1 MNKRTKRTMDIIS
14 PLETSELLSPHIDFC
29 SNKEALIDGCL
40 GIIEYNSEIVRLNCK
55 NIILKFVGADLS
67 IKADTIEQITVSGNI
82 FSLEFC
88 SL

>member
-29 SNKEALIDGCL
+29 SNKEALVDGCL
-40 GIIEYNSEIVRLNCK
+40 GIIEYNSEMVRLNCK
-55 NIILKFVGADLS
+55 NIILKFIGADLS

-82 FSLEFC
+82 VSLEFC

>member
-67 IKADTIEQITVSGNI
+67 IKAETIEQITVSGNI
-82 FSLEFC
+82 VSLEFC